1 MNKPTGFCITFSRV
15 MLVTAVAIGL
25 LSAVAKTARADE
37 WRDHERQAHDWHKKH
52 MHHHDHDRPQII
64 EEPNI
69 VYAPP
74 VIVEPPPAPADDNAS
89 SGFNLIIPINIH

>member
-1 MNKPTGFCITFSRV
+1 MKTITGFCRTV
-15 MLVTAVAIGL
+15 LVLAVTAGL
-25 LSAVAKTARADE
+25 AGAFAHTAQADE
-37 WRDHERQAHDWHKKH
+37 WGDHERQAHDWHERH

-74 VIVEPPPAPADDNAS
+74 VIVEPPPAPADDNES
-89 SGFNLIIPINIH
+89 SGFNITIPINIH